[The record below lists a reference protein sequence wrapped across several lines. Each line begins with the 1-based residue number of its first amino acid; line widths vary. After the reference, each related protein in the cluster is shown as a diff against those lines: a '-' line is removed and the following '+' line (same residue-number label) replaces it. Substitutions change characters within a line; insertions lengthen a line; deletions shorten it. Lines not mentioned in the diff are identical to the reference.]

1 MLPKLELHS
10 FYSQTEAG
18 LVCNLRLDEQTKFF
32 GSLGKP
38 VKGVEVKIVNQK
50 LQDVS
55 PGESGK
61 FLVRCGMSGSI
72 SVMREYFRQPE
83 ETGKFF
89 TNGWLR
95 TGDMAKANLEA
106 HLYFVD
112 GLQDMIVSGG
122 VEYIFKESRRG
133 PPVTS
138 GYPGRCSHWGPG

>member
-61 FLVRCGMSGSI
+61 ILVRCGMSGSI

-83 ETGKFF
+83 ETGNFLPMVGYGQV
-89 TNGWLR
+89 TWQRPILR
-95 TGDMAKANLEA
+95 RISILLPA
-106 HLYFVD
+106 
-112 GLQDMIVSGG
+112 
-122 VEYIFKESRRG
+122 FK
-133 PPVTS
+133 T
-138 GYPGRCSHWGPG
+138 